1 MTAPYGTT
9 GWEGTGFDAGSLGDM
24 PGRPSTDAPA
34 CQDAH
39 ADGVHCRGPVV
50 VMYCD
55 QHAEELVHLLH
66 ERGKQRAA
74 ISTPTDEEE
83 PQ

>member
-1 MTAPYGTT
+1 
-9 GWEGTGFDAGSLGDM
+9 
-24 PGRPSTDAPA
+24 
-34 CQDAH
+34 
-39 ADGVHCRGPVV
+39 
-50 VMYCD
+50 MYCD